1 MFVAGEGAG
10 IQTEEFKEEKTCFPM
25 FQNDSFVRLDQRL
38 Y

>member
-10 IQTEEFKEEKTCFPM
+10 IQTEEFKEEKTSFPV